1 MWLGVVEPGLLR
13 LVNKNKKEDKIMS
26 TNYQWKIPSLAK
38 NIPVDS
44 AVEEFKRVEVKY
56 GAITPENIVDAARPK
71 SAILHPAFEWD
82 DNRAAEQYR
91 LQQARNVI
99 NNVEVKIISDSEERT
114 LSVYEIVTVKD
125 DGRQYK
131 HIETFTIN
139 DIEQIKNA
147 TIESLKQLTH
157 KLKIYKEFDKVIDL
171 LQEAVNILSN

>member
-1 MWLGVVEPGLLR
+1 
-13 LVNKNKKEDKIMS
+13 MS
-26 TNYQWKIPSLAK
+26 SNYQWKIPSLAK
-38 NIPVDS
+38 DISVND
-44 AVEEFKRVEVKY
+44 AVEEFKRIETKY
-56 GAITPENIVDAARPK
+56 GALTPENIVDAARPE
-71 SAILHPAFEWD
+71 SATLHSAFEWD
-82 DNRAAEQYR
+82 NNKAAQQYR

-99 NNVEVKIISDSEERT
+99 NNVEVKIISDSEERV

-131 HIETFTIN
+131 HIETFTVN

-157 KLKIYKEFDKVIDL
+157 KLKIYKEFDKVTDL